1 MTGKGGQEMKQTTI
15 NRYKE
20 LIKAYSV
27 KNYRKMT
34 REPDGNLK
42 YPFLVPGSASYSN
55 CLWDWDSWLTNIA
68 VRQIMMDQKDLG
80 EEFSKYEKGCILNFL
95 EWTSEDGWMPI
106 TIMPDDTMPRVGAGK
121 MENIHKPCIAQH
133 AAFIIQVND
142 GECKW
147 IEAYISKLEAYFSY
161 YRQNMFHE
169 KTGLYFW
176 LDDTAIGVDNDPC
189 TFYRPDK
196 SSASIYLNCMM
207 YKELLAMDF
216 ICKKLGIT
224 SSKYEIQ
231 AENLK
236 EAIQENLWDERNGFY
251 YSADLNLKPIDPQQW
266 LHSGMPRHWHSLIQK
281 IDCWSGF
288 MAMWSG
294 IATQE
299 QAERMV
305 RENLLKEEL
314 FNGAFGVRT
323 LAKTEKMYRVVK
335 SGNPSCWLGP
345 VWGISNYM
353 CYRGL
358 KNYGFEKE
366 AEELALKTITL
377 FGSDLEKCGEFH
389 EYYEPDTGE
398 GVNNPGFQ
406 SWNLLVNNMISEVEG
421 QKAVREF

>member
-1 MTGKGGQEMKQTTI
+1 
-15 NRYKE
+15 
-20 LIKAYSV
+20 
-27 KNYRKMT
+27 
-34 REPDGNLK
+34 
-42 YPFLVPGSASYSN
+42 
-55 CLWDWDSWLTNIA
+55 
-68 VRQIMMDQKDLG
+68 
-80 EEFSKYEKGCILNFL
+80 
-95 EWTSEDGWMPI
+95 
-106 TIMPDDTMPRVGAGK
+106 
-121 MENIHKPCIAQH
+121 
-133 AAFIIQVND
+133 
-142 GECKW
+142 
-147 IEAYISKLEAYFSY
+147 
-161 YRQNMFHE
+161 
-169 KTGLYFW
+169 
-176 LDDTAIGVDNDPC
+176 
-189 TFYRPDK
+189 
-196 SSASIYLNCMM
+196 M

-216 ICKKLGIT
+216 ICKKAGIT

-236 EAIQENLWDERNGFY
+236 KAIQENLWDERNGFY

-305 RENLLKEEL
+305 RENLLKKEL
-314 FNGAFGVRT
+314 FNGEFGVRT

-377 FGSDLEKCGEFH
+377 FGRDLEKCGEFH

-406 SWNLLVNNMISEVEG
+406 SWNLLVNNMIAEVEG
-421 QKAVREF
+421 QKAVIEF